1 MVSSSG
7 TGSSILL
14 GLASSG
20 IGNEERAVV
29 LEKELLDFS
38 FLGFVDILLV
48 VCNNSLG
55 KRLSDGVD
63 LGNVASAAHANA
75 DVKILESLEI
85 LIRNNLGINDIFVEV
100 IEEIVEI
107 VPKSRSH
114 TCNPDPKVLPTI
126 LVIVISWQ

>member
-75 DVKILESLEI
+75 DVKILESLEA
-85 LIRNNLGINDIFVEV
+85 E
-100 IEEIVEI
+100 
-107 VPKSRSH
+107 
-114 TCNPDPKVLPTI
+114 
-126 LVIVISWQ
+126 